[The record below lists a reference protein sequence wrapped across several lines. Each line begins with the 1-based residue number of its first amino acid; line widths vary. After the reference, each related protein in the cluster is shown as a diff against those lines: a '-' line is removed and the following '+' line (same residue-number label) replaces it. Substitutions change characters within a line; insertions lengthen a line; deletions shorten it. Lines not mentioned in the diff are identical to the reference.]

1 MCILQHL
8 ILTKISMKNFTI
20 CTVMVFFSLFT
31 YSVFAQQCAFDKQR
45 KELLQ
50 NPNYVQQE
58 QLAEQKIQNFISNN
72 ELAQRNGTI
81 YTIPVVVH
89 VLHLGEAEGSG
100 SNISDA
106 QIQSSIDN
114 LNDFYRG
121 LTPGSSVDFEIEFV
135 LAQRDPNC
143 AATTGI
149 NRIDAS
155 GIPGYASNGVNVAD
169 SGGADYETIRDYIS
183 WPSTDYLNFWIVTEL
198 DNNGGGFGYQGYA
211 YFYNEFSNY
220 YGSVMMTSVFGYDP
234 GNTNGWG
241 LNSNGDNSTVV
252 HEVGHFLHLY
262 HTFQGDDTN
271 NDGVA
276 DTCPADATV
285 GTDSDG
291 CADTVPHQ
299 RETSTC
305 PANNTCTGNPWVDNN
320 TINNVMSYYFCTD
333 RLTEDQKTRSRA
345 AMTGTKI
352 IDSKGGESPVAGFVA
367 PTAVC
372 SANSPAGTNVAG
384 ILSVELNNTT
394 LVSSTTDDDGGN
406 LDRSVNCSGLF
417 NIDTDNPY
425 TMNVEITTG
434 NFHQLAVWID
444 WNNDGDFDDDAEVQ
458 HYSEDI
464 PGNTIVPVALTYPT
478 TIPYDSYV
486 RIRLMTDVDNR
497 YGGVNTIN
505 SPCYTSLAYGQSEDY
520 ALYIEPGTLSIEDV
534 DASKLS
540 IFSDDSNNQL
550 VVKGQLLET
559 STANL
564 YDIQGRLVK
573 SELLNSSST
582 RNILDVSG
590 LSSGI
595 YIVKVSNSIQSKVK
609 KVVLD

>member
-1 MCILQHL
+1 
-8 ILTKISMKNFTI
+8 MKNFTI
-20 CTVMVFFSLFT
+20 SIVTLFFSLFT
-31 YSVFAQQCAFDKQR
+31 YSVLAQQCAFDNQR
-45 KELLQ
+45 EVLLQ
-50 NPNYVQQE
+50 NSNYVQQE
-58 QLAEQKIQNFISNN
+58 QLAEQKIRNFISGDNI
-72 ELAQRNGTI
+72 AKRNGI
-81 YTIPVVVH
+81 VYTIPVVVH
-89 VLHLGEAEGSG
+89 VLHLGEAEGTG

-121 LTPGSSVDFEIEFV
+121 LTPGSLVDFEIEFA

-143 AATTGI
+143 APTTGI
-149 NRIDAS
+149 NRFDAS
-155 GIPGYASNGVNVAD
+155 GIPGYASNGVNVANSD
-169 SGGADYETIRDYIS
+169 GADYETIRDFIN

-220 YGSVMMTSVFGYDP
+220 NGSVMMSSVFGYDP

-252 HEVGHFLHLY
+252 HEVGHYLHLY

-276 DTCPADATV
+276 DTCPADTTV
-285 GTDSDG
+285 GNDSDG

-305 PANNTCTGNPWVDNN
+305 PANNACTGSAWVDNN

-352 IDSKGGESPVAGFVA
+352 IDSKGAEAPEAGFVA
-367 PTAVC
+367 PSTVC
-372 SANSPAGTNVAG
+372 SPNSPAGTNLSG
-384 ILSVELNNTT
+384 ILSVELNSTT
-394 LVSSTTDDDGGN
+394 LISSTTDNDGGN
-406 LDRSVNCSGLF
+406 LDRSVNCNGLF

-425 TMNVEITTG
+425 TMNVEIAAG
-434 NFHQLAVWID
+434 NFHQLGVWID
-444 WNNDGDFDDDAEVQ
+444 WNNDGDFDDDAETQ

-464 PGNTIVPVALTYPT
+464 AGSSIVPVSLTYPT

-486 RIRLMTDVDNR
+486 RMRLMTDVDNR
-497 YGGVNTIN
+497 YGGVGTIN
-505 SPCYTSLAYGQSEDY
+505 TPCYTSLAYGQSEDY
-520 ALYIEPGTLSIEDV
+520 ALYIEPGTLSVEDIDTNV
-534 DASKLS
+534 LNIHSDNSNDKL
-540 IFSDDSNNQL
+540 IVN
-550 VVKGQLLET
+550 GQLLQV

-573 SELLNSSST
+573 SETLNTSST
-582 RNILDVSG
+582 RNTIDVSG
-590 LSSGI
+590 LSSGV
-595 YIVKVSNSIQSKVK
+595 YIVKVSNNAQLKVK
-609 KVVLD
+609 KVILD

>member
-1 MCILQHL
+1 
-8 ILTKISMKNFTI
+8 MKNFTFGAVI
-20 CTVMVFFSLFT
+20 AFFSLFT
-31 YSVFAQQCAFDKQR
+31 YSVLAQQCAFDKQR
-45 KELLQ
+45 EALLQ
-50 NPNYVQQE
+50 NPEYVQQE
-58 QLAEQKIQNFISNN
+58 QLAEQKIQNFISDS
-72 ELAQRNGTI
+72 ELAQRNGTVF
-81 YTIPVVVH
+81 TIPVVVH
-89 VLHLGEAEGSG
+89 VLHLGEAEGTG

-121 LTPGSSVDFEIEFV
+121 LTPASAVDFEIEFA

-143 AATTGI
+143 ATTNGI

-155 GIPGYASNGVNVAD
+155 GLAGYSQYGVNVLN
-169 SGGADYETIRDYIS
+169 SNGADYSDIASLIS
-183 WPSTDYLNFWIVTEL
+183 WPQTDYLNIWIVTEL
-198 DNNGGGFGYQGYA
+198 DGNNGGFGFQGYA
-211 YFYNEFSNY
+211 YFYNEIFSTH
-220 YGSVMMTSVFGYDP
+220 GSVMMSTVFGYDP

-252 HEVGHFLHLY
+252 HEIGHYFQLY

-285 GTDSDG
+285 GLDSDG

-305 PANNTCTGNPWVDNN
+305 PANNACTGNPWVDNN

-333 RLTEDQKTRSRA
+333 RLTEDQKIRARA
-345 AMTGTKI
+345 AMTGTRI
-352 IDSKGGESPVAGFVA
+352 VDSKGDEAPESGFMA

-372 SANSPAGTNVAG
+372 TPNSPAGTNLAG
-384 ILSVELNNTT
+384 ILSVELNSTT
-394 LVSSTTDDDGGN
+394 FISSTTDNDGGN

-425 TMNVEITTG
+425 TMNVEIAAG
-434 NFHQLAVWID
+434 NFHQLGVWID
-444 WNNDGDFDDDAEVQ
+444 WNNDGDFDDDAETQ

-464 PGNTIVPVALTYPT
+464 AGSSIVPVSLTYPT

-486 RIRLMTDVDNR
+486 RVRLITDVDNR

-520 ALYIEPGTLSIEDV
+520 VLYIEPGTLSVEDIETNE
-534 DASKLS
+534 L
-540 IFSDDSNNQL
+540 IIYSDNSNDEL
-550 VVKGQLLET
+550 IVKGQLLEV

-564 YDIQGRLVK
+564 YDIHGRLVK
-573 SELLNSSST
+573 SEVMNTTST
-582 RNILDVSG
+582 KNTIDVGG

-595 YIVKVSNSIQSKVK
+595 YIVKVSNNSQLKVK

>member
-1 MCILQHL
+1 
-8 ILTKISMKNFTI
+8 MKNFTFSSL
-20 CTVMVFFSLFT
+20 TAFFFLFT
-31 YSVFAQQCAFDKQR
+31 YSALAQQCAFDNQR
-45 KELLQ
+45 EALLQ

-58 QLAEQKIQNFISNN
+58 QLAEQKIQNFISDGG
-72 ELAQRNGTI
+72 LAQRNGTV

-89 VLHLGEAEGSG
+89 VLHLGEAEGTG

-121 LTPGSSVDFEIEFV
+121 LTPGSSVDFEIEFA

-143 AATTGI
+143 AATNGI

-155 GIPGYASNGVNVAD
+155 GLAGYSQYGVNVLN
-169 SGGADYETIRDYIS
+169 SNGADYSDIASLIS
-183 WPSTDYLNFWIVTEL
+183 WPQTDYLNIWIVTEL
-198 DNNGGGFGYQGYA
+198 DGNNGGFGFQGYA
-211 YFYNEFSNY
+211 YFYNETFSTH
-220 YGSVMMTSVFGYDP
+220 GSVMMSTVFGYDP

-252 HEVGHFLHLY
+252 HEIGHYFQLY

-276 DTCPADATV
+276 DACPADVAV

-305 PANNTCTGNPWVDNN
+305 PANNACTGNPWVDNN

-333 RLTEDQKTRSRA
+333 RLTEDQKTRARA
-345 AMTGTKI
+345 AMTGTRI
-352 IDSKGGESPVAGFVA
+352 VDSKGEEAPESGFIA

-372 SANSPAGTNVAG
+372 SPNSPAGTNLAG
-384 ILSVELNNTT
+384 ILSVELNSTT
-394 LVSSTTDDDGGN
+394 LISSTTDNDGGN

-425 TMNVEITTG
+425 TMNVEIAAG
-434 NFHQLAVWID
+434 NFHQLGVWID
-444 WNNDGDFDDDAEVQ
+444 WNNDGDFDDDAEDQ

-464 PGNTIVPVALTYPT
+464 AGSTIVPVALTYPT

-520 ALYIEPGTLSIEDV
+520 VLYIEPGTLSIEDIETNE
-534 DASKLS
+534 L
-540 IFSDDSNNQL
+540 IIYSDNSNDEL
-550 VVKGQLLET
+550 IVKGQLLEA
-559 STANL
+559 STVNL
-564 YDIQGRLVK
+564 YDIHGRLVK
-573 SELLNSSST
+573 SEILNISST
-582 RNILDVSG
+582 INTINVSS
-590 LSSGI
+590 LSSGV
-595 YIVKVSNSIQSKVK
+595 YIVKVSNNSQIKVK

>member
-1 MCILQHL
+1 
-8 ILTKISMKNFTI
+8 MKNFTI

>member
-1 MCILQHL
+1 
-8 ILTKISMKNFTI
+8 MKNFTI
-20 CTVMVFFSLFT
+20 NVVITFFSLIS
-31 YSVFAQQCAFDKQR
+31 YSVFAQQCAFDSQR
-45 KELLQ
+45 ELLLQ
-50 NPNYVQQE
+50 DPNYVEQE

-72 ELAQRNGTI
+72 ELAQRNGTV

-89 VLHLGEAEGSG
+89 VLHLGEAVGTG

-121 LTPGSSVDFEIEFV
+121 LTPNSSVDFEIEFA

-155 GIPGYASNGVNVAD
+155 GLAGYSQYGVNVLN
-169 SGGADYETIRDYIS
+169 SNGANYSDIKSLIS
-183 WPSTDYLNFWIVTEL
+183 WPQTDYFNIWIVTEL
-198 DNNGGGFGYQGYA
+198 DDNNGGFGFQGYA
-211 YFYNEFSNY
+211 YFYNEFSSTH
-220 YGSVMMTSVFGYDP
+220 GSVMMSTVFGYDP

-252 HEVGHFLHLY
+252 HEIGHYFHLY

-276 DTCPADATV
+276 DACPADATV

-305 PANNTCTGNPWVDNN
+305 PANNTCTGSLWVDNN
-320 TINNVMSYYFCTD
+320 TINNVMSYYYCTD
-333 RLTEDQKTRSRA
+333 RLTDDQKTRARA
-345 AMTGTKI
+345 AMTGTRI
-352 IDSKGGESPVAGFVA
+352 IDSKGNEAPESGFMA
-367 PTAVC
+367 PTVVC
-372 SANSPAGTNVAG
+372 TPNSPAGTNLAG
-384 ILSVELNNTT
+384 ILSVELNSTT
-394 LVSSTTDDDGGN
+394 LISSTTDTDGGN

-417 NIDTDNPY
+417 NIDTNNPY
-425 TMNVEITTG
+425 IMNVEIAAG
-434 NFHQLAVWID
+434 NFHQLGVWID
-444 WNNDGDFDDDAEVQ
+444 WNNDGDFDDDSEVQ

-464 PGNTIVPVALTYPT
+464 AGGSIVPVSLTYPT
-478 TIPYDSYV
+478 AIPYDSYV

-497 YGGVNTIN
+497 YGVGIINT
-505 SPCYTSLAYGQSEDY
+505 PCYTSLAYGQSEDY
-520 ALYIEPGTLSIEDV
+520 ALYIEPGTLSIEDIDTNELTIYSDNSN
-534 DASKLS
+534 DAL
-540 IFSDDSNNQL
+540 I
-550 VVKGQLLET
+550 VKGQLHEV

-564 YDIQGRLVK
+564 FDIHGRLVK
-573 SELLNSSST
+573 SEVLNTAST
-582 RNILDVSG
+582 KNTMNVSV

-595 YIVKVSNSIQSKVK
+595 YIVKVSNNSQLKVQ
-609 KVVLD
+609 KVILD

>member
-1 MCILQHL
+1 
-8 ILTKISMKNFTI
+8 MKNFTI
-20 CTVMVFFSLFT
+20 SIVTVFFSLFT
-31 YSVFAQQCAFDKQR
+31 YSVLAQQCAFDNQR
-45 KELLQ
+45 EILLQ

-72 ELAQRNGTI
+72 ELAQRNGTV

-89 VLHLGEAEGSG
+89 VLHLGEEEGTG

-121 LTPGSSVDFEIEFV
+121 LTPNSSVDFEIEFA

-143 AATTGI
+143 SVTTGI

-155 GIPGYASNGVNVAD
+155 GIPGYASNGVNVVN
-169 SGGADYETIRDYIS
+169 SNGADYETIRDFIS

-220 YGSVMMTSVFGYDP
+220 YGSVMMASVFGYDP

-252 HEVGHFLHLY
+252 HEVGHYLHLY

-271 NDGVA
+271 SDGVA
-276 DTCPADATV
+276 DACPADVTV

-305 PANNTCTGNPWVDNN
+305 PANNTCTGSPWVDNN

-352 IDSKGGESPVAGFVA
+352 IDSKGDEAPESGFVA

-372 SANSPAGTNVAG
+372 SANSPAGTNLAG
-384 ILSVELNNTT
+384 ILSVELNATT
-394 LVSSTTDDDGGN
+394 FISSTTDNDGGN
-406 LDRSVNCSGLF
+406 IDKSINCSGLF

-425 TMNVEITTG
+425 TMNVEIAAG
-434 NFHQLAVWID
+434 NFHQLGVWID
-444 WNNDGDFDDDAEVQ
+444 WNNDGDFDDDAETQ

-464 PGNTIVPVALTYPT
+464 VGGSIVPVSLTYPT

-486 RIRLMTDVDNR
+486 RVRLMTDADNR

-520 ALYIEPGTLSIEDV
+520 ALYIEPGTLSIEDT
-534 DASKLS
+534 DTNELS
-540 IFSDDSNNQL
+540 IYSDHTNNEL
-550 VVKGQLLET
+550 VVKGQLSEET
-559 STANL
+559 IVTL
-564 YDIQGRLVK
+564 YDIQGRIVREKTLDTSSVINT
-573 SELLNSSST
+573 LNV
-582 RNILDVSG
+582 NG
-590 LSSGI
+590 LSSGV
-595 YIVKVSNSIQSKVK
+595 YIVKVSNRSQLKVK
-609 KVVLD
+609 KVILD

>member
-1 MCILQHL
+1 
-8 ILTKISMKNFTI
+8 MKNFTI
-20 CTVMVFFSLFT
+20 LIVFAIFSMFS

-45 KELLQ
+45 ESLLQ
-50 NPNYVQQE
+50 NSNYVQQE
-58 QLAEQKIQNFISNN
+58 QLAEQKIQNFISNSD
-72 ELAQRNGTI
+72 LALRNGTVF
-81 YTIPVVVH
+81 TIPVVVH
-89 VLHLGEAEGSG
+89 VLHLGEAEGTG

-121 LTPGSSVDFEIEFV
+121 QTPGSSVDFEIEFV

-155 GIPGYASNGVNVAD
+155 GIPGYASNGVNVVS
-169 SGGADYETIRDYIS
+169 SGGADYETIRDFIS
-183 WPSTDYLNFWIVTEL
+183 WPSTEYLNFWIVTEL
-198 DNNGGGFGYQGYA
+198 DNNDGGFGFQGYA

-220 YGSVMMTSVFGYDP
+220 YGSVMMASVFGYDP

-262 HTFQGDDTN
+262 HTFQGDDSN

-276 DTCPADATV
+276 DTCPADITV

-320 TINNVMSYYFCTD
+320 TINNVMSYYYCTD

-345 AMTGTKI
+345 AMTDTAI
-352 IDSKGGESPVAGFVA
+352 IESKGSEAPVTGFVA
-367 PTAVC
+367 PSAVC
-372 SANSPAGTNVAG
+372 SANSPASNDVAG
-384 ILSVELNNTT
+384 ILSVELNSTT
-394 LVSSTTDDDGGN
+394 FTSSTTNGDGGN

-417 NIDTDNPY
+417 SINSDNPY
-425 TMNVEITTG
+425 TMNVEITGG

-444 WNNDGDFDDDAEVQ
+444 WNNDGDFDDDAETQ
-458 HYSEDI
+458 HFSEDI
-464 PGNTIVPVALTYPT
+464 AGGAIVPVSLTYPS

-486 RIRLMTDVDNR
+486 RIRLMTDIDDMF
-497 YGGVNTIN
+497 GVGDIN

-520 ALYIEPGTLSIEDV
+520 ALYIEPNTLSIEDV
-534 DASKLS
+534 NTVELNV
-540 IFSDDSNNQL
+540 FSDNSNSQL
-550 VVKGQLLET
+550 VVKGQLLEA

-573 SELLNSSST
+573 SKIMNTTSS
-582 RNILDVSG
+582 RNTIDVSG

-595 YIVKVSNSIQSKVK
+595 YIVKVSNSIQSKIK
-609 KVVLD
+609 KVILD

>member
-1 MCILQHL
+1 
-8 ILTKISMKNFTI
+8 MKNFTI
-20 CTVMVFFSLFT
+20 LIVFAIFSMFS

-45 KELLQ
+45 ESLLQ
-50 NPNYVQQE
+50 NSNYVQQE
-58 QLAEQKIQNFISNN
+58 QLAEQKIQNFISNSD
-72 ELAQRNGTI
+72 LALRNGTVF
-81 YTIPVVVH
+81 TIPVVVH
-89 VLHLGEAEGSG
+89 VLHLGEAEGTG

-121 LTPGSSVDFEIEFV
+121 QTPGSSVDFEIEFV

-155 GIPGYASNGVNVAD
+155 GIPGYASNGVNVVS
-169 SGGADYETIRDYIS
+169 SGGADYETIRDFIS
-183 WPSTDYLNFWIVTEL
+183 WPSTEYLNFWIVTEL
-198 DNNGGGFGYQGYA
+198 DNNDGGFGFQGYA

-220 YGSVMMTSVFGYDP
+220 YGSVMMASVFGYDP

-262 HTFQGDDTN
+262 HTFQGDDSN

-276 DTCPADATV
+276 DTCPADVTV
-285 GTDSDG
+285 GSDSDG

-320 TINNVMSYYFCTD
+320 TINNVMSYYYCTD

-345 AMTGTKI
+345 AMTDTAI
-352 IDSKGGESPVAGFVA
+352 IESKGGEAPVTGFVA
-367 PTAVC
+367 PSAVC
-372 SANSPAGTNVAG
+372 SANSPASNDVAG
-384 ILSVELNNTT
+384 ILSVELNSTT
-394 LVSSTTDDDGGN
+394 FTSSTTNGDGGN

-417 NIDTDNPY
+417 SINSDNPY
-425 TMNVEITTG
+425 TMNVEITGG

-444 WNNDGDFDDDAEVQ
+444 WNNDGDFDDDAETQ
-458 HYSEDI
+458 HFSEDI
-464 PGNTIVPVALTYPT
+464 VGGAIVPVSLTYPS

-486 RIRLMTDVDNR
+486 RIRLMTDIDDMF
-497 YGGVNTIN
+497 GVGDIN

-520 ALYIEPGTLSIEDV
+520 ALYIEPNTLSIEDV
-534 DASKLS
+534 NTVELNV
-540 IFSDDSNNQL
+540 FSDNSNSQL
-550 VVKGQLLET
+550 VVKGQLLEA

-573 SELLNSSST
+573 SKIMNTTSS
-582 RNILDVSG
+582 RNTIDVSG

-595 YIVKVSNSIQSKVK
+595 YIVKVSNSIQSKIK
-609 KVVLD
+609 KVILD